1 MNSLLLMLL
10 NQGIQKQSREQIQDQ
25 IDVFPDVVSLLI
37 AIRSLLLSSCPFLLN
52 DRFKCNYGGK
62 AGLTAIDSFAPTEEA
77 PAYAGLSTG
86 LGSNATLS
94 SIYQ

>member
-62 AGLTAIDSFAPTEEA
+62 AGLTAVSYTHLTLPTKA
-77 PAYAGLSTG
+77 
-86 LGSNATLS
+86 
-94 SIYQ
+94 